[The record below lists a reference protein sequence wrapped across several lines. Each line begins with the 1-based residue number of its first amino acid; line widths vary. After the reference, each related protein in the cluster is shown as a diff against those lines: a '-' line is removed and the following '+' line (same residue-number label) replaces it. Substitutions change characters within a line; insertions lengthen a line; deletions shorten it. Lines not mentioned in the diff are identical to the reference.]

1 MLNWIKKVY
10 DSELDFFKNK
20 IRKFQEKKLN
30 EILEKIQFHE
40 YMKIQSEKK
49 VNDSPDSAKLEKEL
63 SYHNLMVDIWKR
75 NEEKLR
81 TQMSEMEE

>member
-1 MLNWIKKVY
+1 M
-10 DSELDFFKNK
+10 DFFKNK

-40 YMKIQSEKK
+40 YMKTQSEKK
-49 VNDSPDSAKLEKEL
+49 VKESPDSAKLEKEL
-63 SYHNLMVDIWKR
+63 SYHNLMVDVWKR

>member
-1 MLNWIKKVY
+1 MYQKAFDTK
-10 DSELDFFKNK
+10 LDFFKNK

-30 EILEKIQFHE
+30 EIMEKIQFHE

-49 VNDSPDSAKLEKEL
+49 IKESHDSTKFEKEL
-63 SYHNLMVDIWKR
+63 SYHNLMIGIWKR
-75 NEEKLR
+75 NEAKLR

>member
-63 SYHNLMVDIWKR
+63 SYLNLMVDIWKR

>member
-1 MLNWIKKVY
+1 MLNWVKKVH

-40 YMKIQSEKK
+40 YMKTQSEKK
-49 VNDSPDSAKLEKEL
+49 VKESPDSAKLEKEL
-63 SYHNLMVDIWKR
+63 SYHNLMVDVWKR

>member
-1 MLNWIKKVY
+1 M
-10 DSELDFFKNK
+10 DFFKNK
-20 IRKFQEKKLN
+20 IRKFQGKKLN

-49 VNDSPDSAKLEKEL
+49 VKDSPDSTKLEKEL

>member
-1 MLNWIKKVY
+1 MP
-10 DSELDFFKNK
+10 LDFFKNR

-40 YMKIQSEKK
+40 YMKTQSEKK
-49 VNDSPDSAKLEKEL
+49 VKDSPDSVKLEKEL
-63 SYHNLMVDIWKR
+63 SYHNLMIDVWKR

>member
-1 MLNWIKKVY
+1 M
-10 DSELDFFKNK
+10 DFFKNK

-49 VNDSPDSAKLEKEL
+49 VKDSPDSAKLEKEL